1 MKKVVIGAVVLFVIL
16 GGVIFFVWSSF
27 DEIVKTAIETYGSE
41 AIGTP
46 VRVAEVNIR
55 LESGEGGISGL
66 RVANPAGFRA
76 TNIFELG
83 MIRTKINTD
92 TVMQDPIV
100 IDEIV
105 IRSPTVFYEIN
116 KAGVSNVDVLKK
128 NITQAGG
135 SDGGTARKGD
145 DKALKMIIRK
155 LVIEDGKVMVRIAA
169 LGKEEQTVT
178 LPPIRLTDVGRKS
191 GGVTAMEVA
200 QILSGKLVK
209 NVQGA
214 VAVLGV
220 KRFLGKP
227 VEMVG
232 EVGGALGGAAGEV
245 GGAVGG
251 ALKGVL
257 GK

>member
-1 MKKVVIGAVVLFVIL
+1 MKKVVIGAVALFVIL
-16 GGVIFFVWSSF
+16 AGVIFFVWSSF

-46 VRVAEVNIR
+46 VRVAEVKIR
-55 LESGEGGISGL
+55 LESGEGSISGL
-66 RVANPAGFRA
+66 RVGNPAGFRA
-76 TNIFELG
+76 ANIFELG

-92 TVMQDPIV
+92 TVMQNPIV

-128 NITQAGG
+128 NISRAGG
-135 SDGGTARKGD
+135 GAAKQGDGEE
-145 DKALKMIIRK
+145 LKMVIRK
-155 LVIEDGKVMVRIAA
+155 LVVEDGKVMVRIAA

-209 NVQGA
+209 NVQGS

-251 ALKGVL
+251 ALKGIL

>member
-1 MKKVVIGAVVLFVIL
+1 MKKVVIGAVALFVIL

-55 LESGEGGISGL
+55 LESGEGSISGL
-66 RVANPAGFRA
+66 RVGNPPGFRA
-76 TNIFELG
+76 ANIFELG

-92 TVMQDPIV
+92 TVMQNPIV

-105 IRSPTVFYEIN
+105 IRSPTVFYEIS

-128 NITQAGG
+128 NISRTDSGG
-135 SDGGTARKGD
+135 AVKQGDGEE
-145 DKALKMIIRK
+145 LKMIIRK
-155 LVIEDGKVMVRIAA
+155 LVVEDGKVMVRIAA

-200 QILSGKLVK
+200 QILSGRLVK
-209 NVQGA
+209 NVQGL

-227 VEMVG
+227 VDMVG
-232 EVGGALGGAAGEV
+232 EVGGALGGAAGKV

-251 ALKGVL
+251 ALKGIL